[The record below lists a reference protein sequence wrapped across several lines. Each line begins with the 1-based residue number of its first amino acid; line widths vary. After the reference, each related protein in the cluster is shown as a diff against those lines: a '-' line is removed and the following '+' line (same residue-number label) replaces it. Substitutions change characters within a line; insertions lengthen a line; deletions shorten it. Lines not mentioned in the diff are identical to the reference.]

1 MRAAALSRMLALVLV
16 PVLFP
21 STRMPPSLSE
31 ALQPGCCC
39 CSNGQSHLHLDSLN
53 QHQFSQLLSHLD
65 TRILG
70 NAPASHFTSSRRIQL
85 TDQRAEAIW
94 EHSFSGR
101 ICATNPRLDCSST
114 VHHRRP
120 CPPRPDV
127 MTRNS
132 DFVDVDPWE
141 TQDKEDTAEAY
152 YNQPLRQK
160 HRILADENLRLKRL
174 LRENGITWSPI
185 ATAHIHAVKHG
196 NSGRMTRRRS
206 LAAAPTNPYL
216 PTEVLLRI
224 LKYAL
229 TAPLSIFDPLSK
241 LRPDTV
247 TAEEKARGNQIAIHF
262 LATCRAM
269 HTEGTRILWGHNSFT
284 FTSPEALRNFAELD
298 VNHRKGIKSVT
309 FRIIAQFYDDK
320 KRPDKLPMF
329 GNDMHNMASHELGCS
344 LNELYVTGLPIDD
357 PGVKASAELTGLL
370 RDEGLYMTGV
380 PAYVQTKRGVLSLSG
395 HPICARVIRAYKS
408 LRVGSLGTSAVPI
421 DDELSDSEDTD
432 FDALDGSGL
441 DAHHS
446 HIPTMPSAP
455 AQEGHP
461 TSHREDKV
469 IWKRVPISRNSGER
483 RWVEFCRSSG
493 YPIEPP
499 ADKNGNDDDEE
510 DEDEDSISICPCCG
524 EPHPGTF
531 LDQLLDEAD

>member
-1 MRAAALSRMLALVLV
+1 
-16 PVLFP
+16 
-21 STRMPPSLSE
+21 
-31 ALQPGCCC
+31 
-39 CSNGQSHLHLDSLN
+39 
-53 QHQFSQLLSHLD
+53 
-65 TRILG
+65 
-70 NAPASHFTSSRRIQL
+70 
-85 TDQRAEAIW
+85 
-94 EHSFSGR
+94 
-101 ICATNPRLDCSST
+101 
-114 VHHRRP
+114 
-120 CPPRPDV
+120 

-174 LRENGITWSPI
+174 LRENSITWSPI

-284 FTSPEALRNFAELD
+284 FTSPEALRHFAELD
-298 VNHRKGIKSVT
+298 LNHRKGIKGVT

-320 KRPDKLPMF
+320 KRRHRLHHTYHQSLRKDHQLPVNMRVNEQTYARGGFRCYSWSQIVDFLAALRPPFDPKHDRKQIRPRLLPALESLHIDLVNFTADKLPTF

-380 PAYVQTKRGVLSLSG
+380 PAYVQTKRGVLPLSG

-408 LRVGSLGTSAVPI
+408 LRVGSLGASTVPI

-446 HIPTMPSAP
+446 HIPTMPAAP

-510 DEDEDSISICPCCG
+510 DEDSISICPCCG

>member
-1 MRAAALSRMLALVLV
+1 KGVFAKAENLCVSLMR
-16 PVLFP
+16 
-21 STRMPPSLSE
+21 
-31 ALQPGCCC
+31 PGQTPEERRREFIESFFWC
-39 CSNGQSHLHLDSLN
+39 
-53 QHQFSQLLSHLD
+53 
-65 TRILG
+65 
-70 NAPASHFTSSRRIQL
+70 FTGGAK
-85 TDQRAEAIW
+85 TD
-94 EHSFSGR
+94 F
-101 ICATNPRLDCSST
+101 T
-114 VHHRRP
+114 
-120 CPPRPDV
+120 
-127 MTRNS
+127 
-132 DFVDVDPWE
+132 
-141 TQDKEDTAEAY
+141 KED
-152 YNQPLRQK
+152 
-160 HRILADENLRLKRL
+160 LADLHDKIMAGHVPEEDRKFWNKYSLKLVRFLADARLFVTR
-174 LRENGITWSPI
+174 G
-185 ATAHIHAVKHG
+185 AVIG
-196 NSGRMTRRRS
+196 
-206 LAAAPTNPYL
+206 
-216 PTEVLLRI
+216 
-224 LKYAL
+224 YAER
-229 TAPLSIFDPLSK
+229 

-284 FTSPEALRNFAELD
+284 FTSPEALRHFAELD
-298 VNHRKGIKSVT
+298 LNHRKGIKGVT

-320 KRPDKLPMF
+320 KRRHRLHHTYHQSLRKDHQLPVNMRVNEQTYARGGFRCYSWSQIVDFLAALRPPFDPKHDRKQIRPRLLPALESLHIDLVNFTADKLPTF

-380 PAYVQTKRGVLSLSG
+380 PAYVQTKRGVLPLSG

-408 LRVGSLGTSAVPI
+408 LRVGSLGASTVPI

-446 HIPTMPSAP
+446 HIPTMPAAP

-510 DEDEDSISICPCCG
+510 DEDSISICPCCG